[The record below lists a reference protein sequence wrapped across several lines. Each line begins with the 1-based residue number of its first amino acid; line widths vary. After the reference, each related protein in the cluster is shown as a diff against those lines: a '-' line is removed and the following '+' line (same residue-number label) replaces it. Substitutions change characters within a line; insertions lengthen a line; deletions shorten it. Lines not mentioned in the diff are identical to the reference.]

1 MKKIDS
7 NTALALDADLF
18 TLSDTLRKA
27 RFIKDL
33 LMNNLIP
40 EDDLPGTSQTQL
52 VITTTF
58 NNRYVEII
66 SDYLNTAA
74 NLAETLHNSFHELD
88 AKAS

>member
-7 NTALALDADLF
+7 NTILTLDADLF

-40 EDDLPGTSQTQL
+40 EEDLPRASQPQL

-74 NLAETLHNSFHELD
+74 NLAEALHNSFHESD
-88 AKAS
+88 AEPC